1 LIDWELQSGRGGV
14 TYYLL
19 VVVVSDSLGQLFIK
33 IFEKTLAKIQ
43 TGFLGV

>member
-19 VVVVSDSLGQLFIK
+19 VVVVSEIGQLFIK